1 MKKVLLSM
9 AALMVCAVSVM
20 ADDCPTPGTATATV
34 TLKRCVSVTGAFTV
48 ASGKQVTFATGN
60 LQYKATGTGTVNDPK
75 WRFAEN
81 QYDYVGKAA
90 GNTSPSSSQS
100 NWIDLFGWATSGI
113 TSPKGNTYANP
124 WNTSNAGNT
133 EYAKYGSGITTA
145 NVNWSDNSNAFA
157 NYDWGKNTI
166 YNNGAL
172 DVAAWRTLTNA
183 EWGYLFN
190 TRDNAAN
197 LRTLA
202 TVCNVPGMLILPD
215 GWTASDVS
223 LSITTADYTTN
234 NLDATAWES
243 LECDGAVFLPAAGFR
258 FGMTVNNAGSNGFY
272 WSSTSYSSTS
282 AYYLYFSAGYLHPQ
296 EYHVRCR
303 GVSVRLVQDL

>member
-124 WNTSNAGNT
+124 WNKAFTSDDNAR
-133 EYAKYGSGITTA
+133 YGSGITTA

-157 NYDWGKNTI
+157 NYDWGQNTI

-243 LECDGAVFLPAAGFR
+243 LECDGAVFLPAAGDR
-258 FGMTVNNAGSNGFY
+258 LGTGVNSAGSDGYY
-272 WSSTSYSSTS
+272 WSSTSRGSTA
-282 AYYLYFSAGYLHPQ
+282 AYNLYFYAGYLDPQ
-296 EYHVRCR
+296 HNHNRYN
-303 GVSVRLVQDL
+303 GYSVRLVQDL